1 LHLNLQNPISK
12 AEKWPDSG
20 HNICMKLMGAPILAK
35 ALHPNENSFGSM
47 ELKIWN
53 YCSAI

>member
-1 LHLNLQNPISK
+1 
-12 AEKWPDSG
+12 
-20 HNICMKLMGAPILAK
+20 MKLMGAPILAK